1 MAELNEPLF
10 VFLHKKAKIERF
22 DESASD
28 HQELG
33 SIPERWQTPGR
44 TSQGVCRGL
53 LLLSGGKKATKR
65 KLPKRNL
72 LRFCLWP
79 LENVSLPTA
88 KDDALDCAT
97 DEWGSEIDVQIFPWL
112 LWPSA
117 RIVPL

>member
-1 MAELNEPLF
+1 MTITSWDPSLGAGRPQGDTE
-10 VFLHKKAKIERF
+10 
-22 DESASD
+22 DESGG
-28 HQELG
+28 LRR
-33 SIPERWQTPGR
+33 IPPAEW
-44 TSQGVCRGL
+44 
-53 LLLSGGKKATKR
+53 GKKEGAKG
-65 KLPKRNL
+65 KLPKRTL

-79 LENVSLPTA
+79 LENVSLSTA

>member
-1 MAELNEPLF
+1 MPVTITSWDPSPSTGGPQEDTE
-10 VFLHKKAKIERF
+10 
-22 DESASD
+22 DESGGG
-28 HQELG
+28 L
-33 SIPERWQTPGR
+33 RRFTPAEQR
-44 TSQGVCRGL
+44 
-53 LLLSGGKKATKR
+53 KKKKGTKR